1 MLPMSHQ
8 RTRRYLRLQRADIS
22 QNRGESGG
30 VPARCDTISGV
41 AFDASE
47 DADARSAAPATAGC
61 GGADV
66 AGGTALRLNIG
77 GQTPDLAPPDN
88 RQRQKRKRGT
98 TMNRGQWAAL
108 IGGTA
113 LGLTAIAATII
124 LARREAREAAQEWY
138 QQYGTPVVD
147 QAKQISKQVRDAAV
161 EQYNTQAPKAMD
173 AVNKVVPQARERLSA
188 ILPGQ
193 RGSEDL
199 SAVIPGSNGT
209 VEGMMSD
216 GE

>member
-1 MLPMSHQ
+1 MH
-8 RTRRYLRLQRADIS
+8 
-22 QNRGESGG
+22 
-30 VPARCDTISGV
+30 
-41 AFDASE
+41 
-47 DADARSAAPATAGC
+47 
-61 GGADV
+61 
-66 AGGTALRLNIG
+66 
-77 GQTPDLAPPDN
+77 
-88 RQRQKRKRGT
+88 
-98 TMNRGQWAAL
+98 RGQWAAL

-161 EQYNTQAPKAMD
+161 EQYNTQAPKARE
-173 AVNKVVPQARERLSA
+173 AVNKVVPQARERLNA

-199 SAVIPGSNGT
+199 SAVIPGANGT

>member
-1 MLPMSHQ
+1 M
-8 RTRRYLRLQRADIS
+8 A
-22 QNRGESGG
+22 GG
-30 VPARCDTISGV
+30 V
-41 AFDASE
+41 
-47 DADARSAAPATAGC
+47 
-61 GGADV
+61 
-66 AGGTALRLNIG
+66 ALRLYIG
-77 GQTPDLAPPDN
+77 SQTPDLAPPNN
-88 RQRQKRKRGT
+88 RQSQNRKRGT
-98 TMNRGQWAAL
+98 TMHRGQWAAL

-124 LARREAREAAQEWY
+124 LARREAREAAREWY

-147 QAKQISKQVRDAAV
+147 QAKQISKQMRDAAM
-161 EQYNTQAPKAMD
+161 EQYNTQAPKARE
-173 AVNKVVPQARERLSA
+173 AVNKVVPQARERLNA
-188 ILPGQ
+188 ILPSQ